1 MFFVWLQPDRSSTC
15 CPLYGT
21 DVESVYLKK
30 NPADAVGAC
39 TFSLAEATSSG

>member
-1 MFFVWLQPDRSSTC
+1 MLFVWLQPDCSSTFR
-15 CPLYGT
+15 PLYGT

-39 TFSLAEATSSG
+39 TFSLAEATSAG